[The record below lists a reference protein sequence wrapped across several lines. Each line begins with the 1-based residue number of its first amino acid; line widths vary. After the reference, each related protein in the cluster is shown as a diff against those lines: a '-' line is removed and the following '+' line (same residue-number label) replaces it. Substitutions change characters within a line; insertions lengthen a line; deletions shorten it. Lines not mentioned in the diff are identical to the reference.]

1 MCIPCFIYISAHGAI
16 STIYWFFTA
25 LDGDE
30 PGLDHTIF
38 QALGICFLLIDPSP
52 SDLRDRPPGAGYH
65 GIFPWDFSQQGM
77 DILDFLWIKPEWIII
92 GWYRRASPT
101 EHESPPDLS
110 VGCDCLGKSSCR
122 SCAKA
127 AKQHG
132 IGFHS
137 LVLTQKMETHS
148 QGDTMFQFSVSPCH
162 QKTKNIAKQKHQ
174 LQNAGFRSGSNES
187 HHDRTIGPSP
197 RAPAQLGRPAEC
209 TVHFRT
215 FFAPPAP
222 LGLVQR
228 LPGSHL
234 QEPGGSK
241 GSFMQ
246 ATKKVSTKAYGY
258 NTI

>member
-1 MCIPCFIYISAHGAI
+1 MG
-16 STIYWFFTA
+16 FF
-25 LDGDE
+25 
-30 PGLDHTIF
+30 
-38 QALGICFLLIDPSP
+38 
-52 SDLRDRPPGAGYH
+52 H
-65 GIFPWDFSQQGM
+65 GIFLNKGWTSWIFCGSSQNGLSLV
-77 DILDFLWIKPEWIII
+77 DIGEL
-92 GWYRRASPT
+92 
-101 EHESPPDLS
+101 HQNESPPDLS

-137 LVLTQKMETHS
+137 LVLTQKMETDS

-162 QKTKNIAKQKHQ
+162 QKTRDIANQKHQ
-174 LQNAGFRSGSNES
+174 LQNAGFRSGSNAS

-234 QEPGGSK
+234 QEPGGALCK
-241 GSFMQ
+241 PQRKYLLKPM
-246 ATKKVSTKAYGY
+246 AT
-258 NTI
+258 I